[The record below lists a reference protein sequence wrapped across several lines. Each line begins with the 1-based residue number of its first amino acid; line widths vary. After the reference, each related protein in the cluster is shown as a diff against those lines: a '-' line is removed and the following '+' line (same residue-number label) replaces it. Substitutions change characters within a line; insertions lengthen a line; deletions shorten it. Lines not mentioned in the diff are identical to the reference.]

1 MEQLERLKREVGPL
15 SVWERPSLKDVYLA
29 RGYDAHLD
37 DPNVIARAWADATLF
52 SDSEKHI
59 YYNDLVA
66 GSLTGILFDG
76 PESEELIQAHR
87 LVESY
92 GTRQFRTNNDHFA
105 PDYATFL
112 NEGVGGIIARIEKSR
127 EAHSDDT
134 EALEFLDALEIEM
147 RGLSRFIEGYAR
159 AAWRKAEECP
169 SHRETLSA
177 MAMACGRVVYDAPR
191 TFREALQLM
200 WLTHLAFRITGRSA
214 MALGRVDQ
222 FLYPFYERDVAAG
235 RLTEDEASELLAC
248 TFYKIGHDTVNI
260 AIGGVKMDGS
270 DALNRLSYAILHAVG
285 ACNIPGP
292 NLSARIH
299 SGTAEDFLDECL
311 QVIGTGL
318 GYPALMNDEVNIPA
332 LMRYGYA
339 VEDARDYCMVGCIE
353 NFLQGR
359 QPPWTDG
366 RFNTPKHIELAL
378 NRGVCMLTGVRQGP
392 DTGDPDSFATM
403 DDFMAAFETQL
414 RHGASKYMRLF
425 FNLNESVN
433 PKTYKSPLLSC
444 FCRDCIGRAKDI
456 NEGGA
461 LYPSVHGA
469 CCMGIATVS
478 DSLAAI
484 EKLVFD
490 TKQMTLSH
498 LAECVKADFVGYEVE
513 RRLMLAAPKYGNDD
527 EYADKYAVWFVEKM
541 HEIFSRYHTRD
552 GGGVYLA
559 MAANTQNICEGRNVA
574 ATPDGRHAREAL
586 NDAASPMHGR
596 DKNGPTAVVLSTTK
610 PDYRLVACGTVLNQK
625 YSPIMF
631 KNDKLRE
638 KLRALIRVYFARG
651 GQEMQINAVSR
662 AILMDASEH
671 PENYG
676 GLVVRVSG
684 FSAFYTSLSK
694 DVQKDILERTEHS

>member
-15 SVWERPSLKDVYLA
+15 SVWARPSLKDIYLA
-29 RGYDAHLD
+29 RGYEAHLD

-52 SDSEKHI
+52 TDSEK
-59 YYNDLVA
+59 YVYENDLVA
-66 GSLTGILFDG
+66 GSLTGIQFDG

-87 LVESY
+87 LVDSY
-92 GTRQFRTNNDHFA
+92 GTRQFLTNNDHWA

-112 NEGVGGIIARIEKSR
+112 NEGVGGVIARIEKSR
-127 EAHSDDT
+127 EVHAGDA
-134 EALEFLDALEIEM
+134 EALEFLDAMEIVM

-159 AAWRKAEECP
+159 AAWRKAEACP
-169 SHRETLSA
+169 AHRRTLSA
-177 MAMACGRVVYDAPR
+177 MAEACAHVVSDAPR

-200 WLTHLAFRITGRSA
+200 WLTHMAFRITGRYA

-222 FLYPFYERDVAAG
+222 FLYPFYERDAAAG
-235 RLTEDEASELLAC
+235 RLTEGEACELLAC
-248 TFYKIGHDTVNI
+248 AFYKVGDDIVNI
-260 AIGGVKMDGS
+260 AVGGVKPDGS
-270 DALNRLSYAILHAVG
+270 DALNRLSYAVLHAVG

-299 SGTAEDFLDECL
+299 AGTAEDFLDECL
-311 QVIGTGL
+311 KVIGTGL
-318 GYPALMNDEVNIPA
+318 GYPALMNDEVNVAA
-332 LMRYGYA
+332 LSRYGYA
-339 VEDARDYCMVGCIE
+339 IEDARDYCMVGCIE
-353 NFLQGR
+353 NLLQGR

-392 DTGDPDSFATM
+392 DTGDPTAFSTM
-403 DDFMAAFETQL
+403 DDFLAAFEAQL
-414 RHGASKYMRLF
+414 RHGASKYMRRF
-425 FNLNESVN
+425 YNLNESVN
-433 PKTYKSPLLSC
+433 PKSYRSPFMSC

-469 CCMGIATVS
+469 CCMGIATVA

-484 EKLVFD
+484 EKLVYE
-490 TKQMTLSH
+490 TKRMTLSH
-498 LAECVKADFVGYEVE
+498 LAECLKADFEGYEPE
-513 RRLMLAAPKYGNDD
+513 RHLLLAAPKYGNDD
-527 EYADKYAVWFVEKM
+527 EYVDKYAVWFVEKM
-541 HEIFSRYHTRD
+541 HEIFSRYRTRD

-559 MAANTQNICEGRNVA
+559 MAANTQNISDGRMVA
-574 ATPDGRHAREAL
+574 ATPDGRRAREAL
-586 NDAASPMHGR
+586 NDAASPMHGC

-610 PDYRLVACGTVLNQK
+610 PDYSLVACGTVVNQK
-625 YSPIMF
+625 YSPVMF
-631 KNDKLRE
+631 TDDQLCG

-662 AILMDASEH
+662 AVLMDASEH

-694 DVQKDILERTEHS
+694 DVQRDILQRTEHS

>member
-1 MEQLERLKREVGPL
+1 MEQLERLKREIGPL
-15 SVWERPSLKDVYLA
+15 SVWARPSLKDIYLA

-37 DPNVIARAWADATLF
+37 DPNVIARAWADAALF
-52 SDSEKHI
+52 SDSGKYI
-59 YYNDLVA
+59 YENDLIA

-76 PESEELIQAHR
+76 PESEELIQARR
-87 LVESY
+87 LVDSY

-112 NEGVGGIIARIEKSR
+112 SEGVDGTIARIGKSR
-127 EAHSDDT
+127 EAHADDA
-134 EALEFLDALEIEM
+134 EALEFLDAMEIEM
-147 RGLSRFIEGYAR
+147 RGLSAFIEGYAR
-159 AAWRKAEECP
+159 AAWRKADECP
-169 SHRETLSA
+169 ARRQTLAA
-177 MAMACGRVVYDAPR
+177 MAEACGHVVHDAPR

-200 WLTHLAFRITGRSA
+200 WLVHLAFRITGRSA

-222 FLYPFYERDVAAG
+222 FLYPFFERDLAAG

-248 TFYKIGHDTVNI
+248 AFYKIGDDTVNI
-260 AIGGVKMDGS
+260 AIGGVNPDGT
-270 DALNRLSYAILHAVG
+270 DALNRLSYAVLHAVG

-311 QVIGTGL
+311 RVIGTGL

-339 VEDARDYCMVGCIE
+339 VGDARDYCMVGCIE

-359 QPPWTDG
+359 QPPWSDG
-366 RFNTPKHIELAL
+366 RFNTPKYIELTL

-392 DTGDPDSFATM
+392 DTGDPASFATM
-403 DDFMAAFETQL
+403 GDFMAAFEAQL
-414 RHGASKYMRLF
+414 RHGASRYMRLF
-425 FNLNESVN
+425 YNQNESVN

-484 EKLVFD
+484 EKLVFE
-490 TKQMTLSH
+490 TKRMTLSR
-498 LAECVKADFVGYEVE
+498 LAECLKADFKGCEEE

-527 EYADKYAVWFVEKM
+527 EYVDKYAVWFVEKM
-541 HEIFSRYHTRD
+541 HEIFSRYRTRD

-559 MAANTQNICEGRNVA
+559 MAANTQNISAGREVA
-574 ATPDGRHAREAL
+574 ATPDGRRACEAL

-596 DKNGPTAVVLSTTK
+596 DKNGPTAVALSTTK
-610 PDYRLVACGTVLNQK
+610 PDYSLVACGTVLNQK
-625 YSPIMF
+625 YSPVMF
-631 KNDKLRE
+631 QNNQMRE

-662 AILMDASEH
+662 AVLMDASEH

-684 FSAFYTSLSK
+684 FSAFYTSLSRE
-694 DVQKDILERTEHS
+694 VQEDILQRTEHS